1 MAALFRSKII
11 WGTLVGTF
19 CYNYFLFFSITWL
32 PAYFVERR
40 HLSLDSMGVY
50 TFFSFAGTGV
60 VAILAGAAADWL
72 IAGGAN
78 AAAVRRGF
86 TIAGLLAASTEVIGA
101 LSDSNQVAVF
111 FAIFSMAGLGLATPN
126 YWTLTQTL
134 VTRTAA
140 GRVAGLQ
147 NTALNLAGIVAP
159 ILTGWLKQVTGSYTA
174 PMQAIWVM
182 LIVGI
187 GAYLFL
193 VRRGE
198 ADAVLSGRREK
209 TALASSAAE

>member
-1 MAALFRSKII
+1 
-11 WGTLVGTF
+11 
-19 CYNYFLFFSITWL
+19 
-32 PAYFVERR
+32 
-40 HLSLDSMGVY
+40 
-50 TFFSFAGTGV
+50 
-60 VAILAGAAADWL
+60 
-72 IAGGAN
+72 
-78 AAAVRRGF
+78 
-86 TIAGLLAASTEVIGA
+86 
-101 LSDSNQVAVF
+101 
-111 FAIFSMAGLGLATPN
+111 MAGLGLATPN

-198 ADAVLSGRREK
+198 ADVVLSGRREK